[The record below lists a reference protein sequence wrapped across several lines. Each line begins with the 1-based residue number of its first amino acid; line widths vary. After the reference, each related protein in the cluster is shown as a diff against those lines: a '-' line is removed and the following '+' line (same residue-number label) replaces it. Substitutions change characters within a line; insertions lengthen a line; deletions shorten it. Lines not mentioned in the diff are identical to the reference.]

1 MEDRK
6 LMKQQNNDALRQ
18 LPFNGKKTVPRAL
31 RKDLWS
37 PLATISFPPGHG
49 ALGLSAFQKL
59 RELRKLHET
68 FWDPRTMVESISY
81 TDGTSQIKSLTR
93 KERGRKLM
101 DQKANS
107 VADIAHVLGN
117 IGSAKG
123 DEIGL
128 VVAGKRGRWEDT
140 KEFDRKG
147 KVVKKWVPHPEMK
160 EVVVEVRWRDLQD
173 AEFAE
178 TWEGNV
184 IHDVL
189 EGGRLESTYGEA
201 IEAAETVKRVEMLEG
216 KKGEQSATV

>member
-1 MEDRK
+1 
-6 LMKQQNNDALRQ
+6 
-18 LPFNGKKTVPRAL
+18 
-31 RKDLWS
+31 
-37 PLATISFPPGHG
+37 
-49 ALGLSAFQKL
+49 
-59 RELRKLHET
+59 
-68 FWDPRTMVESISY
+68 
-81 TDGTSQIKSLTR
+81 
-93 KERGRKLM
+93 M